1 MKNVRSILLECNC
14 YRSGPSYERR
24 KAVEEHVM
32 RHVGAACRLE
42 SAVMREIDMGDSTVQ
57 ATFELVYAGGDCREI
72 IPRIDRALLD
82 VGIVALRALVSGVD
96 PQAAE
101 AVVAGAAAT
110 DGTGA
115 PARGGGAG
123 ARSVGRR
130 GAFAV
135 LAGTLVGAA
144 VGAAAGAIVENRIP
158 HHVAVKRLG
167 RWHVKRLSRG

>member
-1 MKNVRSILLECNC
+1 MRGIHSILVECNC
-14 YRSGPSYERR
+14 YRSRPSYERC

-32 RHVGAACRLE
+32 RYVGVACRLE

-110 DGTGA
+110 GRTGGPRA
-115 PARGGGAG
+115 A
-123 ARSVGRR
+123 S
-130 GAFAV
+130 
-135 LAGTLVGAA
+135 GAA
-144 VGAAAGAIVENRIP
+144 GPGKAAGAARSRCSPE
-158 HHVAVKRLG
+158 
-167 RWHVKRLSRG
+167 RWSARQ

>member
-1 MKNVRSILLECNC
+1 MRGIRSILLECNC
-14 YRSGPSYERR
+14 YRSRPSYERC

-32 RHVGAACRLE
+32 RRVGAACRLE

-57 ATFELVYAGGDCREI
+57 ATFGLVYAGGDCREI
-72 IPRIDRALLD
+72 TPQIDRALLD

-115 PARGGGAG
+115 PARGGGALRG
-123 ARSVGRR
+123 GRR

-135 LAGTLVGAA
+135 LAGTMVGAA

-167 RWHVKRLSRG
+167 RWHVKRLPRG